1 MSDPESV
8 NWFQTIGGVL
18 VTFFSGFAL
27 LIAKR
32 TTDSLDSKADKETV
46 RDKFEEIQQDI
57 RDMMDRQDRQ
67 HADNTARLDGIW
79 KELRK

>member
-8 NWFQTIGGVL
+8 NWFQTAGGAM
-18 VTFFSGFAL
+18 VTFLSGFAL
-27 LIAKR
+27 LVAKR
-32 TTDSLDSKADKETV
+32 TSDTLDAKADKEVV

-57 RDMMDRQDRQ
+57 RDMIDRQDRQ